1 MGQCYNAAKSD
12 SIPLDRQAPD
22 TRPEICKMRHRS
34 YPNDLQRASVV
45 IVFHN
50 EVASILLRSV
60 HSVLN
65 QSPQG
70 LLQEI
75 ILVDDASVADPGR
88 FTQERWLKLQSPL
101 EDYLKKLPKLR
112 FGYELSPVALMALLG
127 AAGSFR
133 TTPWSDALD
142 SLVEGGAAPGQPAQP
157 KDTAVSPSGSL
168 GSELERHGTTD
179 DEPEIRNESDDESSS
194 NEEMPNLE
202 GADAATSERV
212 KQNRAEKKSR
222 KAVQKLGMK
231 PVPGIMRV
239 TVKKSKNI
247 LFVISKP
254 DVHKAQSSDTY
265 IVFGEAKVED
275 LSAQA
280 QATAAQHLA
289 GVERQE
295 PEKPKVEEIEEGEVD
310 EEGIEPKDIELV
322 VSQVNCSRAKAVEA
336 LRNNKNDIVEA
347 CPMKGGSLGSE
358 LERHGTTDDEP
369 EIRNESDDES
379 GSNEEMPNL
388 EGADAATSERVKQ
401 NRAEKKSRKAVQKL
415 GMKPV
420 PGIMR
425 VTVKKSKNILFVIS
439 KPDVYK
445 AQSSDTYIVF
455 GEAKVED
462 LSAQA
467 QATAA
472 QHLAGV
478 ERQEPEKPKVE
489 EIEEGEVDE
498 EGIEPKDIELVV
510 SQVNCS
516 RAKAVE
522 ALRNNKN
529 DIVEAC
535 PMKGIDFDNLAFE
548 GSSGLGVLSFT
559 WTLGQRPMPTKTG
572 SEIQKSSIMA
582 GGLFAADKAFFMH
595 LGGYDPDMKFY
606 GGEEMEIGFRTWQ
619 CGGDIEYVP
628 CSRVYHIFRS
638 ARYWQGTD
646 SAGVAYKVPGF
657 EIIRNKLRAAAVW
670 MDEYEVLVQHA
681 SAPLPHGVTLGD
693 LEARKSLRQRL
704 KCKSFKWYLENV
716 AKEVFV
722 PSINGL
728 RAGALRN
735 VKLDACIDTLG
746 GNRPGAYPC
755 HGQHGTQAIVI
766 DGQGMLRIPLLM
778 YEKCLTAGSVEQ
790 PVALTPCDAS
800 KGNQRWSHRE
810 GRLQL
815 EGTAICLGSPSETS
829 HKLPFALKMSTPAE
843 IYHETSRDFES
854 AMQQIVKPGDIID
867 RGSAAM
873 GKINNGNGIDH

>member
-1 MGQCYNAAKSD
+1 MARKRRLCCGCGYVPTVTIVVLALGLVAVAANLYVLHPRGVRGTQPLEQSPVQAQSVQSVQSDQETDTPVPSPSSAPSAPSPGDVGESGMFDNAPRPPARPGDIEHDAAPGLEELPGAGPGRWHGRLGLGPDGMPLVKPTPLPSNSDTDEFKRQAHMGQCYNAAKSD

-101 EDYLKKLPKLR
+101 EDYLKKLPKVRLVR
-112 FGYELSPVALMALLG
+112 LGQRRGLMLARMEG
-127 AAGSFR
+127 AWRAQAEVVVF
-133 TTPWSDALD
+133 LD
-142 SLVEGGAAPGQPAQP
+142 SHIEASPGW
-157 KDTAVSPSGSL
+157 
-168 GSELERHGTTD
+168 LEPLLARIKQDRRH
-179 DEPEIRNESDDESSS
+179 
-194 NEEMPNLE
+194 
-202 GADAATSERV
+202 V
-212 KQNRAEKKSR
+212 
-222 KAVQKLGMK
+222 V
-231 PVPGIMRV
+231 VP
-239 TVKKSKNI
+239 NI
-247 LFVISKP
+247 L
-254 DVHKAQSSDTY
+254 
-265 IVFGEAKVED
+265 
-275 LSAQA
+275 
-280 QATAAQHLA
+280 
-289 GVERQE
+289 
-295 PEKPKVEEIEEGEVD
+295 
-310 EEGIEPKDIELV
+310 
-322 VSQVNCSRAKAVEA
+322 
-336 LRNNKNDIVEA
+336 
-347 CPMKGGSLGSE
+347 
-358 LERHGTTDDEP
+358 
-369 EIRNESDDES
+369 
-379 GSNEEMPNL
+379 
-388 EGADAATSERVKQ
+388 
-401 NRAEKKSRKAVQKL
+401 
-415 GMKPV
+415 
-420 PGIMR
+420 
-425 VTVKKSKNILFVIS
+425 
-439 KPDVYK
+439 
-445 AQSSDTYIVF
+445 
-455 GEAKVED
+455 
-462 LSAQA
+462 
-467 QATAA
+467 
-472 QHLAGV
+472 
-478 ERQEPEKPKVE
+478 
-489 EIEEGEVDE
+489 
-498 EGIEPKDIELVV
+498 
-510 SQVNCS
+510 
-516 RAKAVE
+516 
-522 ALRNNKN
+522 
-529 DIVEAC
+529 
-535 PMKGIDFDNLAFE
+535 GIDFDNLAFE

-815 EGTAICLGSPSETS
+815 EGTAICLGSPSETF
-829 HKLPFALKMSTPAE
+829 HKLPFALKMSQC
-843 IYHETSRDFES
+843 SDGQD
-854 AMQQIVKPGDIID
+854 QQWQWY
-867 RGSAAM
+867 
-873 GKINNGNGIDH
+873 